1 MIKRAFVRA
10 LTAPWVAPLLA
21 PLVRGTGTVFMFHRF
36 RDPELGNDGHDPAF
50 IRAMLATLR
59 RSGRELTSAADIAQ
73 GTHEGGFGSRSPI
86 AFTVD
91 DGYADFATT
100 GASIFAE
107 FDCPVTVFLVSGVLD
122 GLSWYWWDRITA
134 ALEASP
140 LRELTVTI
148 DGAPQRLAW
157 ANAEERARAGTWLME
172 RLKLVSNDERH
183 AVLNELPE
191 ALRVELPDRPPR
203 RFAPMAW
210 NDVRDCASRGATFGA
225 HTVTHPVLA
234 RVSDAAMRHEIAT
247 SWHRLREET
256 NATTPVFCYPN
267 GRPQDIASGSAGI
280 LRELGFTSAVTT
292 TRGYVVGGVSTRHP
306 DAAFHLPRFAW
317 PDTPGEYT
325 QIVNGVER
333 AKLVIRGSH

>member
-1 MIKRAFVRA
+1 
-10 LTAPWVAPLLA
+10 
-21 PLVRGTGTVFMFHRF
+21 MFHRF

-50 IRAMLATLR
+50 VRAMLATLR
-59 RSGRELTSAADIAQ
+59 RSRRELISADAIAESAR
-73 GTHEGGFGSRSPI
+73 EGGFGGRSPI

-107 FDCPVTVFLVSGVLD
+107 FDCPVTVFIVSGVLD

-140 LRELTVTI
+140 LSEVTVTI
-148 DGAPQRLAW
+148 GGAPQRLAW
-157 ANAEERARAGTWLME
+157 ASAEERARAGTWLME
-172 RLKLVSNDERH
+172 RLKLVGDDERH
-183 AVLNELPE
+183 AVLNWLPE

-210 NDVRDCASRGATFGA
+210 NDVRDCATRGATFGA
-225 HTVTHPVLA
+225 HTVTHPVLS
-234 RVSDAAMRHEIAT
+234 RVSAAAARREVAT
-247 SWHRLREET
+247 SWRRLREET
-256 NATTPVFCYPN
+256 TATTPVFCYPN
-267 GRPQDIASGSAGI
+267 GRPQDIGAGSARM
-280 LRELGFTSAVTT
+280 LRDLGFTSAVTT
-292 TRGYVVGGVSTRHP
+292 TRGYVGGLQAKDV
-306 DAAFHLPRFAW
+306 DAPFHLPRFAW

-333 AKLVIRGSH
+333 AKLAIRRER